1 MLNNPISEEDA
12 CGILLLTR
20 LEVWQCPE
28 RMSCGR
34 MDRKL
39 FLKKIRKKQES
50 HLFWEHGAFCK
61 TLRGRCWP

>member
-34 MDRKL
+34 MIGNFFSKKLEKNRKATYSGNMVRFAKL
-39 FLKKIRKKQES
+39 
-50 HLFWEHGAFCK
+50 
-61 TLRGRCWP
+61 